1 MKTPISYYGGKQRL
15 VPEILPLIP
24 QHRRYIEPFVG
35 GGALFFA
42 KDPSPHETI
51 NDYDQRVVNFWEVVQ
66 TRFEELQPRISV
78 MINAEAYYHKAAA
91 VLKAP
96 MVDAVEYAWA
106 FWVQTNMSFSH
117 KLFGGWAHGVNLKDI
132 GSHAKNLL
140 ADKEAVGTAVSRRL
154 AGVDI
159 ACRDAI
165 NLVKLKD
172 GPDAFMYF
180 DPPYKNS
187 ECGHYEGKQ
196 EVFDRLLDVLPTL
209 KCKWLMSSY
218 PDERLTALRLQHG
231 WASIDLDR
239 NLSVSGKHNAGK
251 RKTECL
257 TFNYSLAEQPIG
269 LFATEHLCA

>member
-24 QHRRYIEPFVG
+24 QHRRYVEPFVG
-35 GGALFFA
+35 GAALFFA
-42 KDPSPHETI
+42 KDPSAHETI
-51 NDYDQRVVNFWEVVQ
+51 NDYDQRVINFWEVVQ
-66 TRFEELQPRISV
+66 TRFDELAARIAL
-78 MINAEAYYHKAAA
+78 MLNAEAYYQRAYA

-96 MVDAVEYAWA
+96 KGDPVEYAWA
-106 FWVQTNMSFSH
+106 FWVQTNMSFSK

-132 GSHAKNLL
+132 GSQATTL
-140 ADKEAVGTAVSRRL
+140 ASSKESLQRGVAGRL
-154 AGVDI
+154 SGVDI
-159 ACRDAI
+159 ACRDAVGLI
-165 NLVKLKD
+165 QLKD

-180 DPPYKNS
+180 DPPYKGS

-196 EVFDRLLDVLPTL
+196 EVFDRLLEVLPTL

-231 WASIDLDR
+231 WESMDLDR

-257 TFNYSLAEQPIG
+257 TYNYSLAAEPIG
-269 LFATEHLCA
+269 LFQVEHLTA